1 MDHATGRTAA
11 TPGLRIALGRRG
23 VAFHIGDGVYVTA
36 AHCVTPWTEGDVV
49 RSFGLD
55 LRLTRVMSGDVAL
68 MTTVDTPDG
77 GFTLAHHDDGA
88 ITIGTM
94 LCCLCWRSRPAVG
107 AIRVV
112 SVSRDAATAEPAT
125 FVRPLPGDSGAP
137 VFLPSSNRVV
147 GLIRGAAGPGVLQN
161 QILIQRFDAQSLKQ
175 LHEPRRPRNVS
186 AAPGAVK
193 STV

>member
-1 MDHATGRTAA
+1 MDHGRGRAAA
-11 TPGLRIALGRRG
+11 TRGLRIALGRRG
-23 VAFHIGDGVYVTA
+23 VAFHIGGGAYVTA
-36 AHCVTPWTEGDVV
+36 AHCVTPWKEGEVV

-68 MTTVDTPDG
+68 LTTVDTPDG
-77 GFTLAHHDDGA
+77 LFTLAHHDDAA

-94 LCCLCWRSRPAVG
+94 LCCLCWRSQAVVG

-112 SVSRDAATAEPAT
+112 SVSSDAATAEPAT

-137 VFLPSSNRVV
+137 VFLPASKRVV
-147 GLIRGAAGPGVLQN
+147 GLIRGATGPGVLRN
-161 QILIQRFDAQSLKQ
+161 QILIQRFDEQSLKQ

-186 AAPGAVK
+186 AAPSAVK
-193 STV
+193 SIV